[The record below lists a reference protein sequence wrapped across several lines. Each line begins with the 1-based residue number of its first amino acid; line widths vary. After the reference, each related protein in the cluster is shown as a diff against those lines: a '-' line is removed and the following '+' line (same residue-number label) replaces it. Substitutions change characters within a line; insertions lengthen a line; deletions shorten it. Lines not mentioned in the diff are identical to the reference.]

1 MYARLGALGAALALL
16 LACAPS
22 ATATVLHAVPTGGA
36 ASGACTGTPC
46 TLTRAFAAAA
56 DSDEIRLAAGTY
68 DLPAMLTLSAPNTI
82 VEPEPGAARPVLHD
96 SNATTST
103 ALLVDADGVTLR
115 GLRVEGSSTGATDDL
130 VEFAGTRY
138 GGQVESMEVV
148 QAGTAPALSGI
159 GTTVRDSVVVNQS
172 TTGVAGLLS
181 GTVIGS
187 TFIAD
192 AASAV
197 ALEIS
202 TARFASNDLLVIRNT
217 IMRGGS
223 SGGRDLRLTD
233 SDGFGPKFVE
243 ADVDFSRYRPGS
255 AQQPVGG
262 GPAPGADNQT
272 ASAPLLVTLA
282 GGLDV
287 HQQPASPTVNTG
299 SSADASTS
307 PRDWEGDPRQIGGLP
322 DIGADE
328 LTTAPQ
334 VAGSAVGSIT
344 QSGATVSGDVT
355 PNGLATTYKVEYG
368 ATASYGS
375 STSSTAAGAGADP
388 VSVNVPITGLSSSS
402 TYHARLVAQN
412 AKGTVN
418 GPDLV
423 FTTAAPAAP
432 PSVSGTSAGS
442 ITAGGA
448 TISGSVNPN
457 SVATTYKVEYGTTA
471 AYGSATT
478 PVSAGSGSGAV
489 AASVPLTGLTSTT
502 TYHARLVATSAGGTT
517 NGPDLVFTTG
527 DVPPS
532 VANTSAGSV
541 TTGGATVSGDVN
553 PNRVATTYRVE
564 YGTTILYGSQT
575 APVSAGSGSSAVDR
589 KSVV

>member
-1 MYARLGALGAALALL
+1 MHARLGALGAALALL

-22 ATATVLHAVPTGGA
+22 ATAAVLHAVPTGGA
-36 ASGACTGTPC
+36 TSGPCTAAPC
-46 TLTRAFAAAA
+46 TLTRAFAAAV
-56 DSDEIRLAAGTY
+56 DSDDIRLAAGTY
-68 DLPAMLTLSAPNTI
+68 DLPATLTLTAPNTI

-96 SNATTST
+96 SNATSAT
-103 ALLVDADGVTLR
+103 ALLIDADGVTLR
-115 GLRVEGSSTGATDDL
+115 GLRVEGSTTGATDDL
-130 VEFAGTRY
+130 VAFAGTRF

-148 QAGTAPALSGI
+148 QAGAAPALSGI

-172 TTGVAGLLS
+172 TTGDAGLLT

-192 AASAV
+192 AGSAV

-243 ADVDFSRYRPGS
+243 ADVDFSSYRTGS
-255 AQQPVGG
+255 VQQPFGG
-262 GPAPGADNQT
+262 GLTQGTNNQT
-272 ASAPLLVTLA
+272 ASPPLLVTLA

-287 HQQPASPTVNTG
+287 HQQPSSPTVNTG
-299 SSADASTS
+299 SIADASTS

-328 LTTAPQ
+328 LTLAPQ
-334 VAGSAVGSIT
+334 VAASAVGSIT

-355 PNGLATTYKVEYG
+355 PNGIATTYRVEYG

-375 STSSTAAGAGADP
+375 VTSSAAAGAGADP
-388 VSVNVPITGLSSSS
+388 VSVSVPITGLSASS

-423 FTTAAPAAP
+423 FTTTAPAAP
-432 PSVSGTSAGS
+432 PSVVGNGRGRRSRRPARPCPGT
-442 ITAGGA
+442 
-448 TISGSVNPN
+448 
-457 SVATTYKVEYGTTA
+457 
-471 AYGSATT
+471 
-478 PVSAGSGSGAV
+478 
-489 AASVPLTGLTSTT
+489 
-502 TYHARLVATSAGGTT
+502 
-517 NGPDLVFTTG
+517 
-527 DVPPS
+527 
-532 VANTSAGSV
+532 
-541 TTGGATVSGDVN
+541 
-553 PNRVATTYRVE
+553 
-564 YGTTILYGSQT
+564 
-575 APVSAGSGSSAVDR
+575 
-589 KSVV
+589 